1 METPQDTPPPAPS
14 RVPLTRDLVRRRVP
28 HILAI
33 YAGASWALVE
43 FTAFATDEFLLSP
56 LWTRLVLLTLLLLLP
71 SVLMLAW
78 FHGKPG
84 RDRDSLART
93 EKIGIPAN
101 AVLCAV
107 ALSMLFDVE
116 DLGSATTSVTFVNED
131 GEMEERESPKA
142 AFRKRTALFPLDRGP
157 GLGDD
162 ESWTAYAVPLA
173 IEYDLMPDD
182 FFVPVT
188 FRRLVWRSIEH
199 GYPDMQ
205 GIPLLQKREL
215 ARENYAG
222 FMTVG
227 EIDRVEDRYRVTLA
241 VHEVESGNVVG
252 DSVFEGSDLLALAD
266 AISGL
271 VKRSLRIPVREGVR
285 DSPVRQLLTEDDA
298 ALAEFVKGLM
308 DVTGDRRAD
317 TEHLEAAVTLDPTF
331 TAAHR
336 VLSWRL
342 MNADRTGEA
351 LASIEA
357 AMAYINRLPE
367 RARFRVRTEYY
378 QLTGERDRVR
388 EIVDLWLE
396 LHPEDLDALE
406 QHWEVR
412 LFEGDLEGALATL
425 AEMYRLNP
433 GNGSI
438 LVRMARTHEELGQ
451 HDSAA
456 AAFAEYVERFPDD
469 EGGYVRLAEFQ
480 QRRGDYEQERTHLE
494 KGLLLHPLSMALAL
508 DLADLDQRTGRFDE
522 ARAGYERVFDRA
534 SDWDWKAEALA
545 RMKCYHHFRGEMHD
559 AVRATNAWL
568 AEASPFMDPEWIPGA
583 RFGDLFIYLD
593 AGRFDE
599 AADFVEDVRERTDPW
614 SRDHFAP
621 RAEMHFA
628 LATGGVEAA
637 REKHGEWVRL
647 LEARGSENFRSTVMA
662 DLGRIQERSGDPAG
676 ALESYRS
683 AIAVGPGEDD
693 PCGRDVTWGK
703 LHLGVG
709 RVLRKMDRLEEAEAE
724 LRESLRYV
732 PSLPGAHLELALV
745 MEARGDTAG
754 AVEHLE
760 SALAA
765 WENADGDFE
774 PAREARAKL
783 AELGGG

>member
-1 METPQDTPPPAPS
+1 METPQDRPPPSP
-14 RVPLTRDLVRRRVP
+14 RVSLARDLIHRRVP

-101 AVLCAV
+101 AVLCAIV
-107 ALSMLFDVE
+107 LWALFGGE
-116 DLGSATTSVTFVNED
+116 DLGSATTSVMAVT
-131 GEMEERESPKA
+131 EEGDTIRREVPKA
-142 AFRKRTALFPLDRGP
+142 EFRKRTALFPLEPGP

-162 ESWTAYAVPLA
+162 ESWTAYAIPLA

-182 FFVPVT
+182 YFVPVT
-188 FRRLVWRSIEH
+188 FRALVWPSTEL
-199 GYPDMQ
+199 GYPDMR
-205 GIPLLQKREL
+205 GIPLLLKREV
-215 ARENYAG
+215 ARRYYAG

-227 EIDRVEDRYRVTLA
+227 EIDRVQDRYRVTLA

-266 AISGL
+266 SISGL
-271 VKRSLRIPVREGVR
+271 VKRALRIPEREDVR

-308 DVTGDRRAD
+308 EGTGVIRGS

-336 VLSWRL
+336 ALSWRL
-342 MNADRTGEA
+342 WSVGRNGEA

-357 AMAYINRLPE
+357 AIAYLSRLPE
-367 RARFRVRTEYY
+367 RARFQVRAEYY
-378 QLTGERDRVR
+378 GMTGERDKVR
-388 EIVDLWLE
+388 EIVDMWLE
-396 LHPEDLDALE
+396 LHPEDVDALL
-406 QHWEVR
+406 QQWEVR
-412 LFEGDLEGALATL
+412 LGEGDPKGALATL
-425 AEMYRLNP
+425 AEIFRLNP
-433 GNGSI
+433 GHGEI
-438 LVRMARTHEELGQ
+438 LARMARSHERLGQ

-456 AAFAEYVERFPDD
+456 AAFAEYMERFPDE

-508 DLADLDQRTGRFDE
+508 NLADLDRRTGRFDE
-522 ARAGYERVFDRA
+522 ARAGYERAFDRA
-534 SDWDWKAEALA
+534 PAPDWKAEALT
-545 RMKCYHHFRGEMHD
+545 RMKCYHHFRGEMDD
-559 AVRATNAWL
+559 AVRAATAWL
-568 AEASPFMDPEWIPGA
+568 AEASAFMDPESIA
-583 RFGDLFIYLD
+583 HRRFGDLFVYLD

-599 AADFVEDVRERTDPW
+599 AADFVEDLKGLTDPW
-614 SRDHFAP
+614 VSGNLAP
-621 RAEMHFA
+621 RADVHLA
-628 LATGGVEAA
+628 LATGGVETA

-647 LEARGSENFRSTVMA
+647 LEANELGDLRSTVIA
-662 DLGRIQERSGDPAG
+662 VLGAIRERAGDHAG

-683 AIAVGPGEDD
+683 TIALGPNVDD
-693 PCGRDVTWGK
+693 PCGWNVTRGK
-703 LHLGVG
+703 PHLSAG
-709 RVLRKMDRLEEAEAE
+709 RVLRKMGRLDEAEAE

-732 PSLPGAHLELALV
+732 PSLPGGHLELALV
-745 MEARGDTAG
+745 LEARGDTAG

>member
-1 METPQDTPPPAPS
+1 METPQDPPPPTPS
-14 RVPLTRDLVRRRVP
+14 RVPLTRDLIQRRVP

-56 LWTRLVLLTLLLLLP
+56 AWIRLVLLTLLLLLP

-93 EKIGIPAN
+93 ERIGLPAN
-101 AVLCAV
+101 AVLCAIV
-107 ALSMLFDVE
+107 LWALFGGE
-116 DLGSATTSVTFVNED
+116 DLGSATTSVLVATEEGD
-131 GEMEERESPKA
+131 TIEREVPKA
-142 AFRKRTALFPLDRGP
+142 EYRKRTALFPLDRGP
-157 GLGDD
+157 GVGDD
-162 ESWTAYAVPLA
+162 ESWTAFAIPLA

-182 FFVPVT
+182 YFVPVT

-199 GYPDMQ
+199 GYPDLQ
-205 GIPLLQKREL
+205 GIPLLLKREF
-215 ARENYAG
+215 ARDNYAG

-271 VKRSLRIPVREGVR
+271 VKRALRIPPREDVR
-285 DSPVRQLLTEDDA
+285 DSPVRQRLTEDDA
-298 ALAEFVKGLM
+298 ALAEFVKGSM
-308 DVTGDRRAD
+308 DVTGDRRAGI
-317 TEHLEAAVTLDPTF
+317 EHLKAAVTLDPTF

-336 VLSWRL
+336 VLSLRL
-342 MNADRTGEA
+342 LSAERNGEA

-357 AMAYINRLPE
+357 AMAYLSRLPE
-367 RARFRVRTEYY
+367 RAQFQVRAEYY
-378 QLTGERDRVR
+378 VMTEEHDKVR
-388 EIVDLWLE
+388 EIVDMWLE

-406 QHWEVR
+406 KHWEVR
-412 LFEGDLEGALATL
+412 LGEGDPQGALATL

-433 GNGSI
+433 GNGDI
-438 LVRMARTHEELGQ
+438 LVRMARMHEDLGQ

-456 AAFAEYVERFPDD
+456 AAFAEYVERFPDE
-469 EGGYVRLAEFQ
+469 EGGYDRLAHFQ
-480 QRRGDYEQERTHLE
+480 RRRGDYEQERTHLE
-494 KGLLLHPLSMALAL
+494 KGLLLNPLSMALAL
-508 DLADLDQRTGRFDE
+508 HLADLDRRTGRFNE
-522 ARAGYERVFDRA
+522 ARAGYERVLGRA
-534 SDWDWKAEALA
+534 PDPDWKAEALS
-545 RMKCYHHFRGEMHD
+545 RMKCYHHFRGEMDD
-559 AVRATNAWL
+559 AVRAATAWL
-568 AEASPFMDPEWIPGA
+568 AEAATFMDPEWIPDA

-599 AADFVEDVRERTDPW
+599 AADLVEDVKGQTGSWWQELLV
-614 SRDHFAP
+614 P
-621 RAEMHFA
+621 RAEIHFA
-628 LATGGVEAA
+628 LATSDVEAA
-637 REKHGEWVRL
+637 RERHGEWVRL
-647 LEARGSENFRSTVMA
+647 LEAKGSENLRSTVMA
-662 DLGRIQERSGDPAG
+662 DLGRIQEHAGDHAD
-676 ALESYRS
+676 AVESYRA
-683 AIAVGPGEDD
+683 AIAFGSNVDR
-693 PCGRDVTWGK
+693 CGWDLSFGK
-703 LHLGVG
+703 LHLGAG
-709 RVLRKMDRLEEAEAE
+709 RVLRKMGRMEEAEAE
-724 LRESLRYV
+724 LGEALRYV

-745 MEARGDTAG
+745 LEARGDAGG

-760 SALAA
+760 QALVA

-783 AELGGG
+783 AELGS